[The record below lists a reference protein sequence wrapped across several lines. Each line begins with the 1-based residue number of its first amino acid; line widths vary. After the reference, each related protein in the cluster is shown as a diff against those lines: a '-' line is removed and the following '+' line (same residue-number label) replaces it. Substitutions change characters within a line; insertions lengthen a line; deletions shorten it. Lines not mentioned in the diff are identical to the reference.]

1 MEIIFNEYIKKRIYF
16 YENLKDVKII
26 EDQYSSIIHLENL
39 TFKNINNEFA
49 YFFERRNQKDRLTS
63 KENKEFKE
71 KLISIF
77 PNFEEIAD
85 CKNPAIYW
93 FKIKHLEK
101 SNNRKLLEKFTKIR
115 NPKNGWWSKPTKDLE
130 NITEYLYLGK
140 VEKNLFDRFIQHL
153 GLGHKMTS
161 SLKLC
166 KWIDK
171 MDFVDLEFQF
181 LELDLKEVKYL
192 EDIENVIWRKFNPLI
207 GAEPRIK

>member
-1 MEIIFNEYIKKRIYF
+1 MEINFSDYINQRIEF
-16 YENLKDVKII
+16 YENLKSITI
-26 EDQYSSIIHLENL
+26 TQNQYSSKINL
-39 TFKNINNEFA
+39 SNSNLKNINIDFE
-49 YFFERRNQKDRLTS
+49 YFFERRKQKERLTT
-63 KENKEFKE
+63 KENNAFKE
-71 KLISIF
+71 KLIFAF
-77 PNFEEIAD
+77 PNFQAISE

-101 SNNRKLLEKFTKIR
+101 SSNKKLLEKFKKIR

-130 NITEYLYLGK
+130 NSTEYLYLGK

-166 KWIDK
+166 HWINT

-181 LELDLKEVKYL
+181 LELDKKEIRYL
-192 EDIENVIWRKFNPLI
+192 EDIENVLWRKFNPLI